1 MSAVKILCAAACAV
15 LLLAGPARA
24 ALDDD
29 FKEALR
35 LYHLG
40 DVVGAMGKLRPAADA
55 GHPPSIALLAYILD
69 QSGFSDQALAL
80 YQSGA
85 DKGDA
90 ESQHGLAGMLLAG
103 RGTKRDEARGM
114 QLMETAARAGHTLSI
129 NALAQ
134 AYMTGTLGRKQVS
147 AAAPE
152 GLPWV
157 ERSAAGGFLPALDF
171 LAQGW
176 RDGSLG
182 PPDAKKADEYQ
193 KQSDHIRYQGKPPPK
208 RRK

>member
-1 MSAVKILCAAACAV
+1 MSAVKLLWAAACAA
-15 LLLAGPARA
+15 LLLAGPALA
-24 ALDDD
+24 TNDDD

-55 GHPPSIALLAYILD
+55 GHPPSIALLAYMLD

-80 YQSGA
+80 YQRGA

-90 ESQHGLAGMLLAG
+90 ESQHGLANMLLAG

-114 QLMETAARAGHTLSI
+114 QLMETAANAGHAMSI
-129 NALAQ
+129 NTIAQ

-152 GLPWV
+152 GLSWI
-157 ERSAAGGFLPALDF
+157 ERAATGGFLPAVDF

-176 RDGSLG
+176 RNGSLG
-182 PPDAKKADEYQ
+182 PPDAKKAEQYE
-193 KQSDHIRYQGKPPPK
+193 KQADNIRYQGKPPPK

>member
-1 MSAVKILCAAACAV
+1 MSALKILWATACAA
-15 LLLAGPARA
+15 LLLAGPAHA
-24 ALDDD
+24 AHDDD
-29 FKEALR
+29 YKEALR

-40 DVVGAMGKLRPAADA
+40 DVVGAMGRLRPAAEA
-55 GHPPSIALLAYILD
+55 GHPPSIALLAYMYD

-80 YQSGA
+80 YQAGA

-114 QLMETAARAGHTLSI
+114 QLMEAAARAGHALSI
-129 NALAQ
+129 NAIAQ

-147 AAAPE
+147 AAEPE

-157 ERSAAGGFLPALDF
+157 ERSAAAGFLPALDF

-176 RDGSLG
+176 RNGNLG
-182 PPDAKKADEYQ
+182 PPDAKKAEAYEKKAD
-193 KQSDHIRYQGKPPPK
+193 DIRYQGKPPPR